1 MSVSTTLVEDSFI
14 ESIVERETISLSQ
27 TRRRKGTISAKEL
40 SRQNGESVLQQYKI

>member
-27 TRRRKGTISAKEL
+27 TRRKGTISAKEL